1 MMHILSFQLLMLEW
15 FITAFSFEKK
25 LISFS
30 LNYCFHFKFF
40 SIWFLQFFLHKTLF
54 SFLFSPF
61 RSLITYV
68 YGTVFSTFLITK
80 FIFWCSNNI
89 TSFKSRI
96 FIITFFTKV
105 NIHISFNINRLHFN
119 CARIFI
125 AYIYYII

>member
-15 FITAFSFEKK
+15 FITAFSFEEK

-54 SFLFSPF
+54 SFLFSPL

-68 YGTVFSTFLITK
+68 YGTVFWTFLITK

-89 TSFKSRI
+89 TNFKSRI
-96 FIITFFTKV
+96 FIVTFFTKV
-105 NIHISFNINRLHFN
+105 NIHISFNISRLHFN